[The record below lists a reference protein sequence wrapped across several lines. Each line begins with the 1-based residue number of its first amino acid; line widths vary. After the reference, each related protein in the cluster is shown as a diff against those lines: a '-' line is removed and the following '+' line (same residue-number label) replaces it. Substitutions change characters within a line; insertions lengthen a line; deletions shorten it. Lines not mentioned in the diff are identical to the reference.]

1 MRSILELSP
10 EDLKNWMQ
18 EHGFPAYRARQL
30 TKWLFGGRV
39 ADFDLMTD
47 LPESLRQQLKSA
59 FSLWQTE
66 VVRSHQD
73 PDGTEKLVLQL
84 VDGGRIECVMIRE
97 GSRRTI
103 CISTQVGCAMGCVFC
118 ASGLDGVDRNLT
130 SGEIIEQ
137 VLRLQQLLPA
147 SERISNIV
155 VMGMGEPLANLSQ
168 LLVALEAVTSQDGLG
183 ISTRRVTISTVG
195 IPEAIRRLA
204 QQERHYQLAVSLHAP
219 DDELRN
225 RLIPTNSKTGLE
237 AILAAS
243 DYFFETTRR
252 RVTYEY
258 VLLADLNDQ
267 PEHAHALVSL
277 LKSRAA
283 LLNVIPYNP
292 VKGLPYETPSK
303 RATSQFGSIL
313 QDGGLNVQFRL
324 RKGDSINAACGQLRR
339 GSTGA
344 DDTLVTL
351 E

>member
-1 MRSILELSP
+1 MRPILELSS
-10 EDLKNWMQ
+10 EQLEVWMQ
-18 EHGFPAYRARQL
+18 EHDFPAYRARQL
-30 TKWLFGGRV
+30 TKWLFGGRA
-39 ADFDLMTD
+39 ADFDLMSD
-47 LPESLRQQLKSA
+47 LPEGLRQQLKNT

-84 VDGGRIECVMIRE
+84 ADGGRIECVMIRE

-130 SGEIIEQ
+130 AAEIIEQ

-155 VMGMGEPLANLSQ
+155 VMGMGEPLANVSQ
-168 LLVALEAVTSQDGLG
+168 LLVALAVVTSNEGLG

-195 IPEAIRRLA
+195 LPEAIRRLA
-204 QQERHYQLAVSLHAP
+204 QQDRHYQLAVSLHAP

-225 RLIPTNSKTGLE
+225 QLIPTNSKTGLE

-243 DYFFETTRR
+243 DYFFETTGRR
-252 RVTYEY
+252 LTYEY
-258 VLLADLNDQ
+258 VLLADINDQ

-277 LKSRAA
+277 LRSRAA

-292 VKGLPYETPSK
+292 VKGLPYRTPSK

-313 QDGGLNVQFRL
+313 QDGGLNVKFRM

-339 GSTGA
+339 GVPGA
-344 DDTLVTL
+344 DDGLVTL